1 MKKQRVSLDDIAR
14 SVGVSKAVVSLVM
27 NGKAEQYG
35 ISERTRI
42 RVLDKA
48 KDLNYKPNQLARG
61 LRLGYTNT
69 IGLIVSDISNSFYAA
84 IARNVEDLA
93 ASVGSNVI
101 ICSTDEDIEKE
112 RKLIKLLR
120 NRQVDGIILS
130 SSQENAEELRNYY
143 SDGLPLVLID
153 RCFEN
158 SGIPSVVVDNFNGGK
173 QIAEHLSKSGYRKP
187 MVLTLSTSHIS
198 TVKHRVEGYK
208 FAWQQKG
215 VEVDTV
221 EIPFGDISGAV
232 SELLMPRFKQN
243 TLPDCLF
250 AVNNNLATAVLQS
263 CSNLGIRIPE
273 NMALTCF
280 DDLPYF
286 SFIKPSVTAV
296 SQPISDICT
305 QAFEILMHQIKQ
317 EEIEGLNKLSVL
329 PIVLNIRDSSR
340 FVIPSDSEESDI

>member
-14 SVGVSKAVVSLVM
+14 SVGVSKAVVSLVI

-84 IARNVEDLA
+84 IARNIEDLA

-130 SSQENAEELRNYY
+130 SSQENADELKGYY
-143 SDGLPLVLID
+143 DDGLPLVLID
-153 RCFEN
+153 RYFDN
-158 SGIPSVVVDNFNGGK
+158 SGIPSVVVDNFSGGK
-173 QIAEHLSKSGYRKP
+173 QIAEHLSSLGYQKP

-198 TVKHRVEGYK
+198 TVKQRVEGYK
-208 FAWQQKG
+208 YGWQQKN
-215 VEVDTV
+215 VNVDTV
-221 EIPFGDISGAV
+221 EIPFGNINGAV
-232 SELLMPRFKQN
+232 NELLNARIKQN
-243 TLPDCLF
+243 ALPDCLF

-263 CSNLGIRIPE
+263 CSKLVIRIPDD
-273 NMALTCF
+273 MALTCF

-286 SFIKPSVTAV
+286 GFIKPSVTAV
-296 SQPISDICT
+296 SQPIQEICT
-305 QAFEILMHQIKQ
+305 QAFELLMHQVKQ
-317 EEIEGLNKLSVL
+317 EYIEGLDRLTVL
-329 PIVLNIRDSSR
+329 PIVLNTRESSQ
-340 FVIPSDSEESDI
+340 FCHSERQ